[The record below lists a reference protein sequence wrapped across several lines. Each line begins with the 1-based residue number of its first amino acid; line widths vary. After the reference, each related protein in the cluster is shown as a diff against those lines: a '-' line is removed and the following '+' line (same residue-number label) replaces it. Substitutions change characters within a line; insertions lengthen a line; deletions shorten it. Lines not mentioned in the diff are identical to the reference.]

1 MTARDHC
8 VMGFKSVFIG
18 VRVGSDGRQAWL
30 WLLHHSGPAAAL
42 GGRQRFCTSER
53 IRSVPLLEI
62 DFGAIAHGAMWGYG
76 VDPRR
81 LPTSIWVWC
90 RACHP
95 DPAGTAAAVGDH
107 GVHGSVLRRQ
117 RPAEPAGS
125 AGRGA
130 GLCGASCVSRTAQV
144 MGLFDLSP
152 SSGPFRE
159 IPERSTAGQQEA
171 DGTGAAPPRWKHM
184 YPWRVVAF

>member
-1 MTARDHC
+1 MEQCGDTGSIPPADINPHLGLVSRVSPRSGRHC
-8 VMGFKSVFIG
+8 S
-18 VRVGSDGRQAWL
+18 R
-30 WLLHHSGPAAAL
+30 P
-42 GGRQRFCTSER
+42 GGR
-53 IRSVPLLEI
+53 P
-62 DFGAIAHGAMWGYG
+62 
-76 VDPRR
+76 
-81 LPTSIWVWC
+81 
-90 RACHP
+90 
-95 DPAGTAAAVGDH
+95 

-159 IPERSTAGQQEA
+159 VPEGPPQVSKRPTELVQHCPAGSTFIRGGSWHSEAHAQTRQARPAARRGQPNAIPRHPQALATGHGCRGPCAGQTLDHQ
-171 DGTGAAPPRWKHM
+171 
-184 YPWRVVAF
+184 